1 MVWTKLGL
9 TKQRSRGL
17 QPNKLHRPHLSKRH
31 YLIAGGAVLL
41 AAALA
46 SSAVAKWGSDPVT
59 VPEHTRIRVL
69 LDQAVS
75 TNARPGHRATVS
87 KPVAI
92 EGKLD
97 RFSPSR

>member
-31 YLIAGGAVLL
+31 YLIAGGTVLL
-41 AAALA
+41 VTTLA
-46 SSAVAKWGSDPVT
+46 SSAVAKWASSTVPVT
-59 VPEHTRIRVL
+59 VPEHTRIHVV

-75 TNARPGHRATVS
+75 TNARPGHRGTG
-87 KPVAI
+87 P
-92 EGKLD
+92 
-97 RFSPSR
+97 PSRSRW

>member
-9 TKQRSRGL
+9 TMQNLHRL
-17 QPNKLHRPHLSKRH
+17 QPKKLHRLHLSKRH

-46 SSAVAKWGSDPVT
+46 GSAVAKWGNSSDPVT
-59 VPEHTRIRVL
+59 VPEHTRIHVV

-75 TNARPGHRATVS
+75 TNADRGTTSGPVS
-87 KPVAI
+87 
-92 EGKLD
+92 
-97 RFSPSR
+97 RSRW